1 MSGDSTEDIP
11 DRVELE
17 QAYERRKPTYQA
29 LLDRMEKLVGSKL
42 EAHGIHP
49 TIKGRI
55 KSFDSIYKKRIRF
68 LRQAR
73 LSSKA
78 PLPITDIVGL
88 RVVCPFLGDL
98 GAAERVIQ
106 AAFTVTEVER
116 KGAERS
122 FREFGYESIHILVR
136 PPADFL
142 AEHPDLDIAVC
153 EIQLRT
159 ILQEA
164 WAEVE
169 HELVYKAEFT
179 PFDEPLKRKLAALN
193 ANLTLSD
200 IIFQEIRDYQHRLTE
215 ELAQRRDDFYSR
227 IEEFID
233 QPFSREL
240 GEKGPR
246 EKGQNGGKRGA
257 AAKAAEKEKG
267 VEAGYSVVDHPRL
280 AQGAS
285 LDDMLL
291 EALYVHNRGD
301 YDAAIKIYS
310 DILASKPAKE
320 VGSVLHRHRGMAYF
334 SKGKYQE
341 AVADFNRALELD
353 PRCAQAAY
361 FRGVVRTVLED
372 YGGALSDYDLSLSI
386 NPFQHFALYRR
397 AQAYWHIG
405 DYAKALAD
413 CESALRLEPGQRE
426 VEELKQLALQKLLR

>member
-17 QAYERRKPTYQA
+17 LEYESRKPVYQA
-29 LLDRMEKLVGSKL
+29 LLEKMEKLVGARL
-42 EAHGIHP
+42 ESGGIHP

-55 KSFDSIYKKRIRF
+55 KSFDSVYKKRIRF

-98 GAAERVIQ
+98 AAAERVIQ

-136 PPADFL
+136 PPAELL
-142 AEHPDLDIAVC
+142 AGHPDLDISVC

-200 IIFQEIRDYQHRLTE
+200 IIFQEIRDYQHRLSE

-233 QPFSREL
+233 QPFSQEL
-240 GEKGPR
+240 EQRGPKEKRPAGDKR
-246 EKGQNGGKRGA
+246 KRSRKEGGK
-257 AAKAAEKEKG
+257 EKVLKE
-267 VEAGYSVVDHPRL
+267 YSLRERPPL
-280 AQGAS
+280 APGSS

-291 EALYVHNRGD
+291 EALYVHNDGN

-310 DILASKPAKE
+310 DILATNPAKE
-320 VGSVLHRHRGMAYF
+320 VASVLHKHRGMAFF
-334 SKGKYQE
+334 SKGKYQD
-341 AVADFNRALELD
+341 AIQDFDRALELD
-353 PRCAQAAY
+353 PSCAQAAY
-361 FRGVVRTVLED
+361 FRGVVRSVLED
-372 YGGALSDYDLSLSI
+372 YGAALVDYDLSLSI

-405 DYAKALAD
+405 DYAKVLSD
-413 CESALRLEPGQRE
+413 CEAALRLEPQQRE
-426 VEELKQLALQKLLR
+426 TEELKRLALAKLVQ

>member
-11 DRVELE
+11 DRVEFE
-17 QAYERRKPTYQA
+17 QDYERRRPAYEA
-29 LLDRMEKLVGSKL
+29 LLDRMEKLVGSRL

-55 KSFDSIYKKRIRF
+55 KSFDSLYKKRIRF

-98 GAAERVIQ
+98 GTAERVIQ

-142 AEHPDLDIAVC
+142 AEHPDLDIGVC

-215 ELAQRRDDFYSR
+215 ELSQRRDDFYSR

-240 GEKGPR
+240 GEGGGG
-246 EKGQNGGKRGA
+246 EKRQGDEKRRRSAGENGKVDA
-257 AAKAAEKEKG
+257 VESAYADHAK
-267 VEAGYSVVDHPRL
+267 L
-280 AQGAS
+280 APGAS

-310 DILASKPAKE
+310 AILATKPAKE
-320 VGSVLHRHRGMAYF
+320 AASVLHKHRGMAYF
-334 SKGKYQE
+334 SKGRYPE
-341 AVADFNRALELD
+341 AIADFDRALELD

-372 YGGALSDYDLSLSI
+372 YGGALSDFDLSLSI

-397 AQAYWHIG
+397 AQVYWHLG
-405 DYAKALAD
+405 DYAKSLAD

-426 VEELKQLALQKLLR
+426 AEELKRLALQKLLS